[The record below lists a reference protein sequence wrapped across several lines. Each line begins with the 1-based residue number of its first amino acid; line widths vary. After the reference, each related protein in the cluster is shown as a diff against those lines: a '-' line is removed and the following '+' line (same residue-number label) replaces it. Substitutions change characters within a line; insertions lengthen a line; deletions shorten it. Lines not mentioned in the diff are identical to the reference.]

1 VGKIFST
8 CELVPHESYRR
19 VYEIYTATVWVLS
32 LVHTAGQ
39 WLPVKQ
45 KSKCGCCISACA
57 CYEVDKPDYISRLG
71 GVFIQTL

>member
-1 VGKIFST
+1 MGKISST
-8 CELVPHESYRR
+8 RELMPHESYRR

-45 KSKCGCCISACA
+45 K
-57 CYEVDKPDYISRLG
+57 YEVRMLYFRMRLLRSG
-71 GVFIQTL
+71 